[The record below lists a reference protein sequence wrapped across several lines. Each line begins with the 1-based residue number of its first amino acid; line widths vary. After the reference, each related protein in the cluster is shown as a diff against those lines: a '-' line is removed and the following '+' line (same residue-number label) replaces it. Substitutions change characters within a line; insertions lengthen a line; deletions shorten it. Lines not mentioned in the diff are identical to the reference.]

1 MPVTFLLVDQTSL
14 IFLLDPVEIMLNQN
28 FFPSFDISISS
39 YDIHGQSLKL
49 SEIKPSFKT
58 FWPSQISGVQ
68 APKNFYIS
76 YHTHPMDHHVA
87 KFHRGTPFTPKAT
100 CTDVKF

>member
-39 YDIHGQSLKL
+39 YDTHGQSLKL
-49 SEIKPSFKT
+49 SEIKLNFRLFGFPKFLWGPSG
-58 FWPSQISGVQ
+58 P
-68 APKNFYIS
+68 PKI
-76 YHTHPMDHHVA
+76 
-87 KFHRGTPFTPKAT
+87 
-100 CTDVKF
+100 CT